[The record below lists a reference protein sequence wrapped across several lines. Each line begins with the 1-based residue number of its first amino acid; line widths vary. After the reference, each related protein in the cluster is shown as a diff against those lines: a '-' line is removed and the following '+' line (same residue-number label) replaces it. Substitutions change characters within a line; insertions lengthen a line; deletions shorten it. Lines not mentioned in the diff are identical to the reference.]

1 MRPTPDMDRRPA
13 VRSERTTLEDIDRLI
28 WVSSLLRAALM
39 GNDDAACVLWVDSS
53 NRVRIRV
60 LKETLTVGCDSTCE
74 LVLPSPGVAPR
85 HCQINRGDHGARLYD
100 LGSANGTQLNGES
113 IGPDDRSLH
122 DGDVIEV
129 GGVPVAY
136 VG

>member
-1 MRPTPDMDRRPA
+1 MDRRPA
-13 VRSERTTLEDIDRLI
+13 GRTDGRTTVDEIARLK
-28 WVSSLLRAALM
+28 WMGSLVRAALI
-39 GNDDAACVLWVDSS
+39 GNDDVACLLWMDAS
-53 NRVRIRV
+53 NRVRIHV
-60 LKETLTVGCDSTCE
+60 AEESLTVGCDSTCE

-85 HCQINRGDHGARLYD
+85 HCLINRGESGARIYD

-122 DGDVIEV
+122 DGDMIEL